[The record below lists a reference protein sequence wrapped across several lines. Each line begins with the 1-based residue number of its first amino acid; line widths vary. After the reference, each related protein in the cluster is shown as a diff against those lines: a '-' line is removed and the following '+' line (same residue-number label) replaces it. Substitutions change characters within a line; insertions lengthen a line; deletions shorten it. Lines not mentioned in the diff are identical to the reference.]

1 VSKEVPADRLQT
13 LRAAFDATMLDKA
26 FLAEAEKQKM
36 PVYPIRGAQA
46 GDIVK
51 RIYGFS
57 PELIK
62 AAGAAAD

>member
-1 VSKEVPADRLQT
+1 